1 MAWPKASLRNEEQ
14 GNVGLAFL
22 IGADGKVVDSRIDK
36 SSGFPLLDAAAQTGI
51 GKCTFKPASVDGKA
65 VEKWVTMQYVW
76 SLR

>member
-14 GNVGLAFL
+14 GNVDLAFL

-36 SSGFPLLDAAAQTGI
+36 SSGFPLLDAAARTGI
-51 GKCTFKPASVDGKA
+51 AKCTFKPDSEDGKP
-65 VEKWVTMQYVW
+65 VEQWFTMQYVW